1 LLSQNPGSPAAT
13 TGRMHAGMM
22 MEQSQ
27 TLLSSAAE
35 GEAPP
40 EEAEA
45 VWDITRQSAR

>member
-1 LLSQNPGSPAAT
+1 MQRGVRSLLDL
-13 TGRMHAGMM
+13 HAGMM